1 MGFKGH
7 AFKAGNIGI
16 GKVNPNAD
24 LPLLSQE
31 ELIFLLNTL
40 RDTTILGADMEIAY
54 RTTLKLQN
62 IYTALEKKEE
72 ERVRKFSKK

>member
-7 AFKAGNIGI
+7 AFKAGNIEI

-40 RDTTILGADMEIAY
+40 RDTTIQGADMEIAY
-54 RTTLKLQN
+54 CTTLKLQN

>member
-7 AFKAGNIGI
+7 AFKAGNIEI

>member
-7 AFKAGNIGI
+7 AFKAGNIEI

-62 IYTALEKKEE
+62 IYTALEKK
-72 ERVRKFSKK
+72 RRRKS